1 LYKAIAVTGL
11 ATTGILTA
19 MLATSVIPV
28 GYGLA
33 AGIAACAAGAIGAY
47 AGVCAYIGKKGM
59 DVTFQG
65 IDRLANELAT
75 NPQLAKE
82 FEQVMAESKAAGNM
96 EKPAGIFSRFAERH
110 GYLQP
115 ILQPPV
121 SQDRSWV
128 KRTDESAPSSLR
140 R

>member
-1 LYKAIAVTGL
+1 
-11 ATTGILTA
+11 
-19 MLATSVIPV
+19 
-28 GYGLA
+28 
-33 AGIAACAAGAIGAY
+33 
-47 AGVCAYIGKKGM
+47 M

-128 KRTDESAPSSLR
+128 KRTDEKRTFVFTALKRNATVAEQMHLRCLYCCGEPSETQHF
-140 R
+140 